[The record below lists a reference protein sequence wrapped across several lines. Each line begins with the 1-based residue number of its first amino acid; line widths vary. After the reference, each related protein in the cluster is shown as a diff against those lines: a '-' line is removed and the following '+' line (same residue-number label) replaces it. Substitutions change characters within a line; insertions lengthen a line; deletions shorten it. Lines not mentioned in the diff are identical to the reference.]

1 MATYVMLGRYSAEAL
16 QGISAQRTKEG
27 NDLAQKFGGRI
38 KEIYAL
44 MGKIDLLVIAEFPG
58 AGAAVQFSVA
68 LSRMTGIAF
77 ATSEA
82 LPAAQFDELME
93 KL

>member
-16 QGISAQRTKEG
+16 KGISADRTKKGSE
-27 NDLAQKFGGRI
+27 LAGRFGGTI

-44 MGKIDLLVIAEFPG
+44 MGKNDLLIVAEFPG

-82 LPAAQFDELME
+82 LTATQFDELMG

>member
-1 MATYVMLGRYSAEAL
+1 MATYIMLGRYSAEAL
-16 QGISAQRTKEG
+16 KGISADRTRRG
-27 NDLAQKFGGRI
+27 NELAGKFGGKI

-44 MGKIDLLVIAEFPG
+44 MGKNDLLLVAEFPG
-58 AGAAVQFSVA
+58 AGAAIQFSVA

-82 LPAAQFDELME
+82 LPAAQFDELMG
-93 KL
+93 KV

>member
-1 MATYVMLGRYSAEAL
+1 MAIYIMLGRYSTEAL
-16 QGISAQRTKEG
+16 KGISTERTKKG
-27 NDLAQKFGGRI
+27 NDLAVKFGGKI

-44 MGKIDLLVIAEFPG
+44 MGKNDLLVVAEFPG
-58 AGAAVQFSVA
+58 AAAAIQFSVA

-82 LPAAQFDELME
+82 LTAAQFDDLMG